1 MFYDDDPELPILSN
15 MDHGYPV
22 HLLIQALLS
31 DSNPICQVQPMGVT
45 RNSVFQIDLD
55 KVGFEDL
62 KADDLGSWT
71 GTGTKRTHF
80 RFTQSNTIKYA
91 TGVPSSASGYF
102 LLTRRYYIHR
112 TYNKFH
118 RIISDV
124 KGK

>member
-1 MFYDDDPELPILSN
+1 MLHLRCFTMMTHAELPILSN

-71 GTGTKRTHF
+71 GTGTKRTHLSL
-80 RFTQSNTIKYA
+80 TQSSMLRVYHHQHQA
-91 TGVPSSASGYF
+91 TF
-102 LLTRRYYIHR
+102 C
-112 TYNKFH
+112 
-118 RIISDV
+118 
-124 KGK
+124 